1 MDLSMIST
9 MENYDASNFDLSSGA
24 GGSGDHHM
32 ELMRTNL
39 LSDHT
44 SVLWDLVELLRQPKS
59 SSSESRRIDF
69 VLDNSGLELF
79 SDLCFADWLLTVG
92 LADKVMLHFKKMPWF
107 ISDAT
112 IIDFDWMVGHLLE
125 AKDQDQNLSTL
136 GERWRGRVQDGSFV
150 LTDHAFWTTSFE
162 CAAMESVASD
172 LYALLAQSFLVFF
185 KGDLNYRKLLADRNW
200 LYTENF
206 SIALGGFQP
215 TNVCALRTLKA
226 DLVTGL
232 PPGAATKAA
241 GQNKDWM
248 VTGQYAVC
256 QVNQKKK

>member
-1 MDLSMIST
+1 MDLSMIAT
-9 MENYDASNFDLSSGA
+9 VEGYDASSPQHASS
-24 GGSGDHHM
+24 SSSRTEQM
-32 ELMRTNL
+32 QLMRTNL

-44 SVLWDLVELLRQPKS
+44 SVLWDLMELLQQPKS
-59 SSSESRRIDF
+59 GSEPRRIDF

-79 SDLCFADWLLTVG
+79 SDLCFADWLLSTG
-92 LADKVMLHFKKMPWF
+92 LADKVMLHFKQMPWF
-107 ISDAT
+107 VSDAMVT
-112 IIDFDWMVGHLLE
+112 DFEWTV
-125 AKDQDQNLSTL
+125 DQLVASKEKNLSTL
-136 GERWRGRVQDGSFV
+136 GERWKGRVQDGTFV
-150 LTDHAFWTTSFE
+150 LADHTFWTTCFE
-162 CAAMESVASD
+162 YAAMSSIAGD
-172 LYALLAQSFLVFF
+172 LYSLLSESYLVIF

-206 SIALGGFQP
+206 SIALGGFEP

-256 QVNQKKK
+256 QVNRKK

>member
-1 MDLSMIST
+1 MDLSMIAS
-9 MENYDASNFDLSSGA
+9 MDNYDTSQVELST
-24 GGSGDHHM
+24 GSSM
-32 ELMRTNL
+32 EQMQFMRTNL

-59 SSSESRRIDF
+59 STEPRRIDI
-69 VLDNSGLELF
+69 VLDNCGLELF
-79 SDLCFADWLLTVG
+79 SDACFADWLLSVG
-92 LADKVMLHFKKMPWF
+92 LADKVLLHFKQMPWF
-107 ISDAT
+107 VSDALVK
-112 IIDFDWMVGHLLE
+112 DFHWMVNELLSSDD
-125 AKDQDQNLSTL
+125 KNLCSL
-136 GERWRGRVQDGSFV
+136 GERWTRRIQDGSFV

-162 CAAMESVASD
+162 YAAMVSIAND
-172 LYALLAQSFLVFF
+172 LYTLLKQSYLVIF

-206 SIALGGFQP
+206 SIALGGFEP

-232 PPGAATKAA
+232 PPGAAARAA
-241 GQNKDWM
+241 GDNKDWM

-256 QVNQKKK
+256 QVRRKN